1 VDEPFRRGELVTL
14 RQYDSPAE
22 PLGRIVSV
30 SPAGD
35 SVEVSWHR
43 RVGLDRQVTREAATL
58 LRRVHES
65 EVNPQERASRS
76 DD

>member
-30 SPAGD
+30 SPTGD
-35 SVEVSWHR
+35 SVEVAWHR
-43 RVGLDRQVTREAATL
+43 RVGHDRQVTREATIL

-65 EVNPQERASRS
+65 EMNPEETAAG
-76 DD
+76 DA